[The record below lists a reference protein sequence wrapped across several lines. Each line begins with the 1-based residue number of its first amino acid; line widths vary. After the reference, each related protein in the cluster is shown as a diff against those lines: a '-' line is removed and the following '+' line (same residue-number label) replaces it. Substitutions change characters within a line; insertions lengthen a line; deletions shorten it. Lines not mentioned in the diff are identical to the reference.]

1 MLFSVVI
8 PTHNRLHL
16 LRGAIETIRHQK
28 NAEWELV
35 IFDNCSSEPILG
47 YVQGLDDK
55 RIRYERSDIFLPV
68 SDSWNCAINLAHGDY
83 VVLLGD
89 DDGLIPNYFIKL
101 QNLVDQFNNPDV
113 IYNNIYQFWFPGVA
127 PWRPAAHVLD
137 VRHGFF
143 FSGRHEPFLLS
154 REEARRAATGSLH
167 LQINFSFNSQAF
179 VYSRG
184 FLNRLRAEGPI
195 YRSPFPDY
203 YIANVAIVR
212 SSSTVVVP
220 EPLAIAG
227 VSKASYGFMLYNGK
241 EEQGEL
247 LLNVKIADDPIYR
260 ELQPTILPGPSYNTN
275 FVVSMEYVARITQ
288 KELGEKVDFTRY
300 RRLQISSAIRGRYA
314 HTPAGALWPE
324 VQRRLTLAEHVW
336 ATALRFTV
344 GRGKQNRFVQKVLA
358 PWLAGAIDISGFA
371 PMARYFDR
379 EDFTQMTDV
388 YDALE
393 QGTLV

>member
-1 MLFSVVI
+1 
-8 PTHNRLHL
+8 L
-16 LRGAIETIRHQK
+16 LRGAIETVRRQK
-28 NAEWELV
+28 NGEWELV
-35 IFDNCSSEPILG
+35 VFDNCSSDPILD
-47 YVQGLDDK
+47 YVRSLNDE

-68 SDSWNCAINLAHGDY
+68 SDSWNYAINFAQGDY
-83 VVLLGD
+83 IVLLGD
-89 DDGLIPNYFIKL
+89 DDGIIPNYFEKL
-101 QNLVDQFNNPDV
+101 QNLVDQFDNPDV

-127 PWRPAAHVLD
+127 PWRRVAHVLD

-154 REEARRAATGSLH
+154 REEAKRAAIGSLH
-167 LQINFSFNSQAF
+167 LKISFSFNSQAF

-227 VSKASYGFMLYNGK
+227 VSKASYGFMLYNGQ
-241 EEQGEL
+241 EEQGES
-247 LLNVKIADDPIYR
+247 LLNVKIADDPVYR
-260 ELQPTILPGPSYNTN
+260 ELKSTILPGPSYNTN

-300 RRLQISSAIRGRYA
+300 RRMQISSAIRGRYA
-314 HTPAGALWPE
+314 QTPAGALWPE

-336 ATALRFTV
+336 ATALRLTV
-344 GRGKQNRFVQKVLA
+344 GRGKQNRLVQKVLA
-358 PWLAGAIDISGFA
+358 PWLARTTDISGFP
-371 PMARYFDR
+371 PMPHSFGR
-379 EDFTQMTDV
+379 EDFTQMADV

-393 QGTLV
+393 QGTLI